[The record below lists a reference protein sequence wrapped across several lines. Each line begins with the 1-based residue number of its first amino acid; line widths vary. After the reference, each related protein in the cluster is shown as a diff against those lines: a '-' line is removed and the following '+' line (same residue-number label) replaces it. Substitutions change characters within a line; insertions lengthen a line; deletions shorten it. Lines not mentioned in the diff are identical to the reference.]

1 MWASLQRYAGIIG
14 VEIYPTAM
22 DFRTEPKTGAS
33 LQRYAAKMVHTIRVI
48 RVGIITMPRYNTGE
62 LQRKFP
68 VITPHSET
76 IDQNR
81 SNNCSNITVIS
92 CVGRCA
98 RSEVVR
104 CRSRTSGWYLAIS
117 ESTVSSAWSCKR
129 SSECVFG
136 HGRCSSTR

>member
-1 MWASLQRYAGIIG
+1 MWASLQRYAGING

-22 DFRTEPKTGAS
+22 DFRTGPKMGAS
-33 LQRYAAKMVHTIRVI
+33 LQRYAAKMVHTIRAI
-48 RVGIITMPRYNTGE
+48 RVGII
-62 LQRKFP
+62 RKFL

-81 SNNCSNITVIS
+81 SNNGSNPTVIS

-104 CRSRTSGWYLAIS
+104 RRSRTSGWYLELS
-117 ESTVSSAWSCKR
+117 ESTVSSAWSCER
-129 SSECVFG
+129 SSECVLG
-136 HGRCSSTR
+136 DGRCSSTR